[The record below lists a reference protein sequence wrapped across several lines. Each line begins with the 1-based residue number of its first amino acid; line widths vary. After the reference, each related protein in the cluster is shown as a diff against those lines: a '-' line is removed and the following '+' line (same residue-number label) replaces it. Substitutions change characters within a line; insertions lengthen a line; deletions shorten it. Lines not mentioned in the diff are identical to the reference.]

1 MSNNCVF
8 YLEMTNIPSLVQ
20 GAENGDLTQIPVEFT
35 IDLNKDIKGG
45 SIRKYK
51 TVNDNQFY
59 KVSLENLVIPN
70 LPIDF
75 NINNYDVNKPYVN
88 GLNLQSFDVHKNGIE
103 VQHSGGGSI
112 ELFKQHDDAAEND
125 VNFKTFNKVDFW
137 VTVDSSKEL
146 AIAPVIEDAL
156 YTLKNEFPAPTVGEK
171 AVIQLKH
178 NLISVTGSSSTKF
191 DSKFKAHIIGG
202 NGDATVLLQDA
213 GGSSGG
219 IDIVLTKIGTGHTIL
234 PTIYVMNTETG
245 DEVSNFF
252 DASALKMEFDLHQII
267 TSGTSGYGYTAEDDL
282 SATTAIILQNKGVD
296 TAISV
301 VPLWSVD
308 SVKLLSQ
315 PAHDISSLKTPTLN
329 PNTENDDLG
338 DDTGL
343 ITLSNPAMRFIN
355 NIGHPFILPHLYV
368 SLTNSR
374 TNVVNFLSNNPSS
387 CEKHFRVLI
396 DDESYTRPHLFFRSC
411 ASCID
416 YYTDLTHPIKFSLFL
431 PNGEPLKYKPVSD
444 DKKTDWNRK
453 QLSALF
459 KFETHEKS
467 SGQICMRHTGSDQ
480 M

>member
-8 YLEMTNIPSLVQ
+8 YLEMTNIPSLLHGV
-20 GAENGDLTQIPVEFT
+20 DDPTQIPVEFT

-88 GLNLQSFDVHKNGIE
+88 GFNLQSFDDHKNGIE
-103 VQHSGGGSI
+103 VLHSGGGSI

-125 VNFKTFNKVDFW
+125 VKFQTFNKVDSW
-137 VTVDSSKEL
+137 ATVDSSKEL

-156 YTLKNEFPAPTVGEK
+156 YTLKNEFPAPKVGKK
-171 AVIQLKH
+171 AVIELKH
-178 NLISVTGSSSTKF
+178 NLISVTGSSSTHF
-191 DSKFKAHIIGG
+191 DIKYRAYIIGG
-202 NGDATVLLQDA
+202 NNDATVLLQK
-213 GGSSGG
+213 GTGSTSTT
-219 IDIVLTKIGTGHTIL
+219 DIVLTNIGTGYTAL
-234 PTIYVMNTETG
+234 PEIYIVDTETG
-245 DEVSNFF
+245 DHVSSFF
-252 DASALKMEFDLHQII
+252 DYESLKYKFVLPQII
-267 TSGTSGYGYTAEDDL
+267 TSGTAGSGYTVEDDS
-282 SATTAIILQNKGVD
+282 SATTPIILQDKGVD

-308 SVKLLSQ
+308 SVESLSQ
-315 PAHDISSLKTPTLN
+315 PAHDISSLKTPTLH

-355 NIGHPFILPHLYV
+355 NIGHPFILPYLYV
-368 SLTNSR
+368 SLTNSS
-374 TNVVNFLSNNPSS
+374 TNVVNFLSNNPST

-411 ASCID
+411 ASCIE
-416 YYTDLTHPIKFSLFL
+416 YYTDLTYPIKFSLFL

-459 KFETHEKS
+459 RFETHEKS
-467 SGQICMRHTGSDQ
+467 SGQICMRPDQ